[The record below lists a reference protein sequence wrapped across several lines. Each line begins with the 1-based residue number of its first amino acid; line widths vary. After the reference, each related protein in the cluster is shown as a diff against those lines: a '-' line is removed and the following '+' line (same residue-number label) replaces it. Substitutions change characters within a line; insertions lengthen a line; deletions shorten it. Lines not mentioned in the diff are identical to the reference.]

1 MANQINKDE
10 DKKKKKNQ
18 RTKTTLSHEVG
29 GA

>member
-10 DKKKKKNQ
+10 DKKKNQ
-18 RTKTTLSHEVG
+18 KTKTTLSHEVG